1 VGRKARSSGYLPM
14 EYAPLRRK
22 GKGGEV
28 PQLHRPLSS
37 LDRASGLIGHWPK
50 NEDRTAP
57 AGPAVRGLRCDT
69 RARRVSLAGLG
80 IYNEVWRSPNWPKL
94 LGPARK
100 SDYR

>member
-1 VGRKARSSGYLPM
+1 MGPKARSLRLPFDGM
-14 EYAPLRRK
+14 RPLRRK

-37 LDRASGLIGHWPK
+37 LDRASGLIGYWPK
-50 NEDRTAP
+50 SQDRTAP

-100 SDYR
+100 SD